1 MGLGGS
7 YKHPTM
13 ELNKGVKCPN
23 PGQHQNCISR
33 KSPANAIIIGAIIV
47 NSPPP

>member
-13 ELNKGVKCPN
+13 ELNKGFKYPN
-23 PGQHQNCISR
+23 PGQHQNCVSR
-33 KSPANAIIIGAIIV
+33 KSLAIAIMIGAIIM
-47 NSPPP
+47 